1 MSVLGM
7 RPWVVVGGVVL
18 GAVLIVTS
26 EVRNSRPVK
35 PIPRDPVALRR
46 WTGKTILLGVGELGP
61 DQQRKQQRAWV
72 GRITRLSPDEGIVI
86 ELEDGPPCI
95 LPPDLDYAHVA
106 GLSNEVRQKLA
117 QLRPATVGQAARVP
131 GVTPAAVSILLVHL
145 KKSRAA

>member
-1 MSVLGM
+1 M
-7 RPWVVVGGVVL
+7 L

-26 EVRNSRPVK
+26 EFRNSRPVK

-95 LPPDLDYAHVA
+95 LPPDLDYRSVR
-106 GLSNEVRQKLA
+106 GLSAEVSQKLD
-117 QLRPATVGQAARVP
+117 LHKPETIGQAARIS
-131 GVTPAAVSILLVHL
+131 GVTPAAIALLLVHL
-145 KKSRAA
+145 KRGSAVPSSAARSIEGRRTA